1 MAERKASPH
10 NWETERSLLGGLLI
24 DPDALAEVR
33 ERVDADDFHRPAHAV
48 LYRLL
53 CELSDA
59 RQKPD
64 ITLVLDE
71 MERRGISDSAG
82 GVAYVVELPAA
93 CPSVA
98 NLDSYAARVHDHA
111 VRRRLQLAAQ
121 AVIAEVQAGEKP
133 TADLLDSAEQSIFAV
148 SKLSGPQDWHPLS
161 EVVGEQIDIIR
172 QRAENPGA
180 VVGIPT
186 GFVDLDRKLAGLH
199 PGQLIILGARPAMG
213 KTAFALNIAL
223 SAAQRGGVAVGI
235 FSLEMSRQ
243 ELVGRML
250 CSEARVDAG
259 RVRTGQLDPDD
270 DWRRLLD
277 ASERLHGLP
286 IAIDDQS
293 GLTVGQLRS
302 KARRLKSLY
311 PDLGLIV
318 VDYLQLMQGT
328 GGSKE
333 SREQVIANIS
343 RGMKILA
350 KELQITVLALSQL
363 NRGLESR
370 TDKRPMASDL
380 RESGAIEQDAD
391 VIMFIYRDEHYKP
404 DTADKGIAEIIISK
418 QRGGETGTVKLA
430 FLGEFT
436 LFQNLAA
443 RPDAGGGYL

>member
-1 MAERKASPH
+1 MADRKASPH

-24 DPDALAEVR
+24 DPSALAEIR
-33 ERVDADDFHRPAHAV
+33 ERVDGADFHRPAHEALFV
-48 LYRLL
+48 LL
-53 CELSDA
+53 CELADA
-59 RQKPD
+59 RHVPD
-64 ITLVLDE
+64 MTLVLDE
-71 MERRGISDSAG
+71 IERRGMAERVG
-82 GVAYVVELPAA
+82 GVAYVVELPSA

-98 NLDSYAARVHDHA
+98 NLDNYAARVHDHS

-121 AVIAEVQAGEKP
+121 AVIADVQAGELP
-133 TADLLDSAEQSIFAV
+133 TQELLDGAEQAIFAV
-148 SKLSGPQDWHPLS
+148 SKLSGPQDWHPLA
-161 EVVGEQIDIIR
+161 EVLDEQIMAIHK
-172 QRAENPGA
+172 RAENPDA

-186 GFVDLDRKLAGLH
+186 GFVDLDKKLAGLH

-223 SAAQRGGVAVGI
+223 SAAIRGNVAVGI
-235 FSLEMSRQ
+235 FSLEMARQ

-259 RVRTGQLDPDD
+259 RVRTGRLDPDE
-270 DWRRLLD
+270 DWRRLID

-286 IAIDDQS
+286 MAIDDQS
-293 GLTVGQLRS
+293 GLTVSQLKS

-311 PDLGLIV
+311 PNLGLIV

-328 GGSKE
+328 GGPKE
-333 SREQVIANIS
+333 SREQVIATIS

-391 VIMFIYRDEHYKP
+391 VIMFIYRDEIYKP
-404 DTADKGIAEIIISK
+404 DTADKGIAEIIIAK
-418 QRGGETGTVKLA
+418 QRGGETGTVRLA
-430 FLGEFT
+430 FLGEYT

-443 RPDAGGGYL
+443 RVEGPGGYL